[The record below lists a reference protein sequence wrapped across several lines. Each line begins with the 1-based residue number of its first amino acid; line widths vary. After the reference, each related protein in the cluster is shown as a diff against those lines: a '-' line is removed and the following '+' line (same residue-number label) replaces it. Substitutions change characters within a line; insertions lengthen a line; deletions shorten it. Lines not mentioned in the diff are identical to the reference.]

1 MIAVRVLFPPAV
13 LDHGPRLRLAGAA
26 EPQPGVEGRGDHGAA
41 PGADGAPPPGS
52 PAPAGLGR
60 PGGIVRAGPAA
71 ASRAA
76 RQSAGHAGD
85 SAGLAPPSDHPQ
97 VDLPGSAGPPGDR
110 TGDPRPGAAA
120 GGGEPRLGIPPGA
133 GRADAPRPSC
143 ERGDCA
149 ADPPCARLPACSPWP
164 GYLMAEVLADSG
176 GRLAGV

>member
-97 VDLPGSAGPPGDR
+97 VDLPGSAGPPG
-110 TGDPRPGAAA
+110 TGQEIRD
-120 GGGEPRLGIPPGA
+120 L
-133 GRADAPRPSC
+133 
-143 ERGDCA
+143 
-149 ADPPCARLPACSPWP
+149 
-164 GYLMAEVLADSG
+164 VL
-176 GRLAGV
+176 RLAAENPAWG